1 MKLLTALLLSVATQS
16 FADTDIMLVNSELLE
31 WDKTPEGVEFAALDG
46 NRFEASYM
54 AMVRLPAGTISPP
67 YVKSANMFGVMIA
80 GSMTHTT
87 VDSPTLGAEI
97 GPGGFY
103 KVPAGLPHISSCVSE
118 TPCVTFLYQDG
129 AFDFQP
135 VSQ

>member
-67 YVKSANMFGVMIA
+67 HVKSANMFGVMIA
-80 GSMTHTT
+80 GSMTHTA
-87 VDSPTLGAEI
+87 VDSPIPGAEI
-97 GPGGFY
+97 GPVGFY
-103 KVPAGLPHISSCVSE
+103 KVPAELPHISSCVSE

>member
-1 MKLLTALLLSVATQS
+1 MKLLTVLLLSVATQS

-67 YVKSANMFGVMIA
+67 HVKSANMFGVMIA

-87 VDSPTLGAEI
+87 VDSPTPGAEI

>member
-1 MKLLTALLLSVATQS
+1 MKLLTVLLLSVATQS

-67 YVKSANMFGVMIA
+67 HVKSANMFGVMIA

-87 VDSPTLGAEI
+87 VDSPIPGAEI

-118 TPCVTFLYQDG
+118 IPCVTFLYQDG

>member
-1 MKLLTALLLSVATQS
+1 MRLLTVLLLSVATQS
-16 FADTDIMLVNSELLE
+16 FADTDIMLVNSELLD

-67 YVKSANMFGVMIA
+67 HVKSANMFGVIIA
-80 GSMTHTT
+80 GSMTHTA
-87 VDSPTLGAEI
+87 VDSPLSGEEV
-97 GPGGFY
+97 GPEGFC
-103 KVPAGLPHISSCVSE
+103 KVPAGLPHIFSCVSE

>member
-67 YVKSANMFGVMIA
+67 HVKSANMFGVMIA
-80 GSMTHTT
+80 GSMTHTA
-87 VDSPTLGAEI
+87 VDSPIPSAEI

>member
-1 MKLLTALLLSVATQS
+1 MKLLTVLLLSVATQS
-16 FADTDIMLVNSELLE
+16 FADTDIMLVNSELLD
-31 WDKTPEGVEFAALDG
+31 WDNSPEGVEFAALDG

-67 YVKSANMFGVMIA
+67 HVKSANMFGVMIA

-87 VDSPTLGAEI
+87 VDSPTPGEEI

-103 KVPAGLPHISSCVSE
+103 KVPVGLPHISSCVSE